1 MEQLSQNELIGLVTL
16 IRDKKEYQETII
28 KYNLLHELHMIVHHE
43 QSSKNKYNGKW
54 SDELK
59 NKVIHQILYGI
70 IPKDERENYTK
81 DHPLLLK
88 INKLIL
94 KINKLIE
101 DNKRGDEISFRFMSS
116 VNGWCDEIRALKK
129 RIELIETTEI
139 NEYIKK
145 IENYEN
151 IIRYYEKNLI
161 EPLFKLNWIDRDMK
175 IYNGLIKKPDIFG
188 TVDRK
193 TIHSRNICIVGGSLD
208 MVLPHRLYFEKLC
221 EHYSNEYFMNG
232 EYQEK
237 VSELKKEIK
246 TLKQENENI
255 RKDNVEK
262 LKGLFN

>member
-16 IRDKKEYQETII
+16 IRDKKEYQQAIDY
-28 KYNLLHELHMIVHHE
+28 KLLHELHMIVHHE
-43 QSSKNKYNGKW
+43 QSSKNKYHGKW

-59 NKVIHQILYGI
+59 NKVIHQILYKI
-70 IPKDERENYTK
+70 IPKDERESFTK
-81 DHPLLLK
+81 DHPLL
-88 INKLIL
+88 L

-129 RIELIETTEI
+129 HIELIETTEI
-139 NEYIKK
+139 NEYIET
-145 IENYEN
+145 IANYEN
-151 IIRYYEKNLI
+151 TIRYYEENFI
-161 EPLFKLNWIDRDMK
+161 SPLFKLNWIDGGMN
-175 IYNGLIKKPDIFG
+175 IYNGLIKKPDISG
-188 TVDRK
+188 NGDRK
-193 TIHSRNICIVGGSLD
+193 TIHSRYMCNVGSLD
-208 MVLPHRLYFEKLC
+208 MVLPHRVYFEKLC

-237 VSELKKEIK
+237 VSELKEEIK

-262 LKGLFN
+262 LKGLFNK